1 MTKELAAQ
9 AASNEVVHVVGER
22 LRELRKRRKMSLVE
36 LAAASGRSIGYLS
49 QIERGISSPTIREV
63 AMLADVLG
71 AGFLDLLTP
80 TAGRPPAAPIRKH
93 DDRAF
98 LPFRGARITKRIL
111 SPRNE
116 GALKLFIMELEPGAP
131 TGQNPY
137 SHEGEEAG
145 YVLEG
150 SIEIQIG
157 DEVFALVAGDSFRFS
172 SRLPHAFRAL
182 AERAASVLWVN
193 VGDR

>member
-1 MTKELAAQ
+1 
-9 AASNEVVHVVGER
+9 
-22 LRELRKRRKMSLVE
+22 
-36 LAAASGRSIGYLS
+36 
-49 QIERGISSPTIREV
+49 
-63 AMLADVLG
+63 
-71 AGFLDLLTP
+71 
-80 TAGRPPAAPIRKH
+80 
-93 DDRAF
+93 
-98 LPFRGARITKRIL
+98 
-111 SPRNE
+111 
-116 GALKLFIMELEPGAP
+116 LFIMELEPGAT